1 MIKQTRVENGE
12 LRGVPGADP
21 RVYVYRGVPYAAPP
35 VGDLRWHAPV
45 PAEDWEGVRDCA
57 RFAPISMQNVP
68 GSVDNI
74 YRKEWNV
81 DQEIEMSEDCL
92 YLNIWT
98 PAKDPSDRLPV
109 FVWYFGG
116 GLQEGNTQEMEFN
129 GERLARRGIVV
140 VTVNY
145 RLNCFGFLCHPEIT
159 AENPDLPSSFGNLD
173 QRFGTMWVKRN
184 IAAFG
189 GDPENIT
196 IGGQSSG
203 GMSVATQLTSPL
215 NEGLF
220 QKAALISGTMF
231 TPYRAMSSNRT
242 LEQAEADGIDFFEF
256 LGVKDLAEA
265 RKIDAFE
272 LRDHFDDYKKARAE
286 KGLRTMWGTVIDGKY
301 VIGNENDLMMQNRR
315 WMVPLFMGHVSGDFV
330 NRPGCG
336 SIEELKDLT
345 VRSFGEELAPGFLGL
360 IEGMDTEEAN
370 KAATINANELAIRC
384 TLEATEEKDPSLPT
398 WFYRFYAD
406 LPGED
411 HPGAFH
417 SSDLWFWFESLG
429 ACWRPF
435 TGKDYDLARL
445 MSNYLANF
453 IKTAD
458 PNGSDVTGEPMPVWK
473 RYSEEKT
480 AMVFTDTARMEESST
495 ETPWMAKTR
504 EYYMNNR

>member
-1 MIKQTRVENGE
+1 
-12 LRGVPGADP
+12 
-21 RVYVYRGVPYAAPP
+21 
-35 VGDLRWHAPV
+35 
-45 PAEDWEGVRDCA
+45 
-57 RFAPISMQNVP
+57 
-68 GSVDNI
+68 
-74 YRKEWNV
+74 
-81 DQEIEMSEDCL
+81 
-92 YLNIWT
+92 
-98 PAKDPSDRLPV
+98 
-109 FVWYFGG
+109 
-116 GLQEGNTQEMEFN
+116 
-129 GERLARRGIVV
+129 
-140 VTVNY
+140 
-145 RLNCFGFLCHPEIT
+145 
-159 AENPDLPSSFGNLD
+159 
-173 QRFGTMWVKRN
+173 
-184 IAAFG
+184 
-189 GDPENIT
+189 
-196 IGGQSSG
+196 
-203 GMSVATQLTSPL
+203 
-215 NEGLF
+215 
-220 QKAALISGTMF
+220 
-231 TPYRAMSSNRT
+231 
-242 LEQAEADGIDFFEF
+242 
-256 LGVKDLAEA
+256 
-265 RKIDAFE
+265 
-272 LRDHFDDYKKARAE
+272 
-286 KGLRTMWGTVIDGKY
+286 
-301 VIGNENDLMMQNRR
+301 
-315 WMVPLFMGHVSGDFV
+315 MVPLFMGHVSGDFV

-360 IEGMDTEEAN
+360 IEGIDTEEAN

-480 AMVFTDTARMEESST
+480 AMVFTDTARMEGSST